1 MNRFFYSF
9 QPWNSV
15 PKRNNPSTTPSHPP
29 TEETTWDE
37 ELATTTTTAAAAAA
51 AAATKSTATS
61 PTVPTMSNYDGYE
74 SDLFA
79 RCGRDGEATISFQQ
93 IDQVKH

>member
-1 MNRFFYSF
+1 MNQFFYSS

-15 PKRNNPSTTPSHPP
+15 PKRNNPSTSPSHPP
-29 TEETTWDE
+29 TAEETAWDE
-37 ELATTTTTAAAAAA
+37 EPATTTTATTR
-51 AAATKSTATS
+51 AATKSTATT
-61 PTVPTMSNYDGYE
+61 PAPPAMRNYDGYE